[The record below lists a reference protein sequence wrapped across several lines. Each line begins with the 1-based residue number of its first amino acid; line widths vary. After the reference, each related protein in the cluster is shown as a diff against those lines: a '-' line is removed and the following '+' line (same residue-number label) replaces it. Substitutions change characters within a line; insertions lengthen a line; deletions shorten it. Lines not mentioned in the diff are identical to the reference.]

1 MRGCR
6 ITRAAGLGGDAEV
19 VTALEM
25 AEGHMRK
32 GQTLLADRGY
42 DTKAFVSGIR
52 ALGIKAHPRA
62 KKKGSHLDGRTTKT
76 KGYQEGIA
84 RRYIV
89 EPVFGWIKGPGRIRQ
104 TQLRGTDKV
113 GWEFHLYCLAYN
125 LRRMALA

>member
-1 MRGCR
+1 MVVDG
-6 ITRAAGLGGDAEV
+6 TLVKAWASHKSFKAKDGSDDDKPNFKGGKRSNETHQSASDP
-19 VTALEM
+19 
-25 AEGHMRK
+25 
-32 GQTLLADRGY
+32 
-42 DTKAFVSGIR
+42 
-52 ALGIKAHPRA
+52 HPRA
-62 KKKGSHLDGRTTKT
+62 KKKGSHLDGRTTGT

-104 TQLRGTDKV
+104 TKLRGTDKV